1 MFKQLLGYEYEV
13 TDRWGNTHIKLMRQA
28 KFDLAQKAMAILD
41 RCRAEG
47 RNKTRDEEQLVAE
60 LKSALTVVSADLT
73 KAEKE
78 QEADRANERDFT
90 LRRLGKTP
98 TDGRMPAVGRS
109 FREMFGSV
117 QRSHDFDNP
126 TDFLAAVHSGRHD
139 PRLIR
144 ASIHQEGQDPIGGFA
159 VPEELSSQ
167 WLDSSLESEIVRPR
181 AQIWPMT
188 APTRKIPGFNSADHS
203 DGLFG
208 GLTASWLPE
217 TGEADEVTSEML
229 LMELHAHKLACFA
242 RVSNELAADGLGFEQ
257 QLNAAM
263 IKTIGWY
270 LDYAF
275 LRGTGAG
282 TPLGVLNDKAL
293 ITVAKEGGQTAA
305 TIIYTNLVKM
315 FARLA
320 PQCLA
325 NSIWLAN
332 STAIPQL
339 LSLYQLVGTTGG
351 STVPVLS
358 ETDGKFTMLTRP
370 VIFTEK
376 LPALGK
382 KGDIVLCD
390 FSQYAI
396 GIRREILLDKSVHVG
411 WATDSTGYRAIMR
424 VDGAGTWS
432 APIQPKEG
440 DTLSW
445 CVTLAAR

>member
-1 MFKQLLGYEYEV
+1 
-13 TDRWGNTHIKLMRQA
+13 
-28 KFDLAQKAMAILD
+28 
-41 RCRAEG
+41 
-47 RNKTRDEEQLVAE
+47 
-60 LKSALTVVSADLT
+60 
-73 KAEKE
+73 
-78 QEADRANERDFT
+78 
-90 LRRLGKTP
+90 
-98 TDGRMPAVGRS
+98 
-109 FREMFGSV
+109 MFGSV
-117 QRSHDFDNP
+117 HRSPEFDNP

-144 ASIHQEGQDPIGGFA
+144 AGIHQEGMDPVGGFA

-229 LMELHAHKLACFA
+229 LMELHAHKLACFT

-263 IKTIGWY
+263 VKTIGWY

-275 LRGTGAG
+275 LRSTGAG

-305 TIIYTNLVKM
+305 TILYTNLVKM

-396 GIRREILLDKSVHVG
+396 GIRREVLLDKSIHVG

-432 APIQPKEG
+432 APIQPKDG